1 MAVGVTI
8 FQGAI
13 EFFGA
18 VRSESYLAVIWLPV
32 CVSFVC
38 DLAAQMMP
46 LLAHR
51 YRVIIAAGHH
61 ETT

>member
-18 VRSESYLAVIWLPV
+18 VRSERYQAVILLPV

-38 DLAAQMMP
+38 DLVAQMMTI
-46 LLAHR
+46 LAHR
-51 YRVIIAAGHH
+51 YRVILGAG
-61 ETT
+61 

>member
-18 VRSESYLAVIWLPV
+18 VRSESYQAVIWLPF

-38 DLAAQMMP
+38 DIVAQMTI
-46 LLAHR
+46 LAHR
-51 YRVIIAAGHH
+51 YRVILGAGG
-61 ETT
+61 